1 MKAVDN
7 RVIVKIIKKNEE
19 AITKIGNIEIPDNA
33 NEYETAEIVSV
44 GPNVPGIEVG
54 EKAYIYT
61 GSGKKFRVK
70 GEEYRTI
77 SLSEIIVIL

>member
-7 RVIVKIIKKNEE
+7 RVVIKIQKSEG
-19 AITKIGNIEIPDNA
+19 AVTKIGNIEIPDNA

-44 GPNVPGIEVG
+44 GPNVQGIEVG
-54 EKAYIYT
+54 EKAYVYT
-61 GSGKKFRVK
+61 GSGKKFRYN